1 MLEGSLIL
9 TNKLPEPIKRII
21 DYLLKFHGRER
32 MLVKNWMSK
41 NVITIDE
48 EDSMQQAMSL
58 MRDHKIRMLP
68 VVHKGKLVGVV
79 SDTDLKRAQA
89 SDATMLDVHEVLY
102 LISKIKVHE
111 IMSKTLITVPDDY
124 TVEETAQVMME
135 NHISG
140 VPVIDHKGNLVG
152 VITRHDVYNILINLS
167 GLGKKGIQ
175 FAFLIDD
182 RSGSIKVLTDV
193 IRKFEGRIASILST
207 YEDAPE
213 GKRIVYIRIYD
224 LDRPRLPD
232 LIQEFRDKG
241 TLIYLVDHRE
251 NKRKIYQDIRA

>member
-1 MLEGSLIL
+1 
-9 TNKLPEPIKRII
+9 
-21 DYLLKFHGRER
+21 
-32 MLVKNWMSK
+32 MLVKNWMSR
-41 NVITIDE
+41 NVVTIDQD
-48 EDSMQQAMSL
+48 DSMQHAITL

-68 VVHKGKLVGVV
+68 VTHKGSLVGVL
-79 SDTDLKRAQA
+79 SNTDLKRAQA

-111 IMSKTLITVPDDY
+111 IMSKNPITVPEDY

-140 VPVIDHKGNLVG
+140 VPVIDYQGNLVG

-175 FAFLIDD
+175 IAFLIDD
-182 RSGSIKVLTDV
+182 QSGSIKNITDV
-193 IRKFEGRIASILST
+193 IREYDGRIASILSS
-207 YEDAPE
+207 YDNAPE
-213 GKRIVYIRIYD
+213 GKRIVYIRIYE
-224 LDRPRLPD
+224 LDRSRLPD

-241 TLIYLVDHRE
+241 TLIYLVDHRD